1 LNQIENRLTQIIGEI
16 DRLQASIDYN
26 YEKFAFVI
34 QRAFAEGKRIE
45 VSGQGI
51 FNGMIWTWERAYVHT
66 GLLFQDENMV
76 FVDDVKNVYSIKI
89 GNITSIVVKENEDV
103 IPSQGC
109 EAVSSI
115 NEACQ

>member
-1 LNQIENRLTQIIGEI
+1 MNQIENRLTQIIGEI

-45 VSGQGI
+45 VSGKGS

-66 GLLFQDENMV
+66 GLLFQDEGMV
-76 FVDDVKNVYSIKI
+76 FVDDVKNVYSLEIV
-89 GNITSIVVKENEDV
+89 NITSIVIKEMEDV
-103 IPSQGC
+103 
-109 EAVSSI
+109 AVEDGKGASNI
-115 NEACQ
+115 VKAL